1 MERGIIMPCDTRL
14 KPKQTI
20 QQRAAEVR
28 AAVDKLALKLL
39 KKQVR
44 PIVDRATG
52 AITFAGWSEQDR
64 DGITDACAYRRL
76 KAQTTNSLVLAEIA
90 RAEALAGRPVN
101 TKALAQGVHSHDGGV
116 SWHHGH

>member
-1 MERGIIMPCDTRL
+1 MPCDTRL
-14 KPKQTI
+14 KPKQTL

-28 AAVDKLALKLL
+28 KAVDALALKVL
-39 KKQVR
+39 KRQVR
-44 PIVDRATG
+44 PVVDRATG
-52 AITFAGWSEQDR
+52 AIAFQGWNETDR

-76 KAQTTNSLVLAEIA
+76 KVQGNALVQAELA
-90 RAEALAGRPVN
+90 RAEAMAGRPVN